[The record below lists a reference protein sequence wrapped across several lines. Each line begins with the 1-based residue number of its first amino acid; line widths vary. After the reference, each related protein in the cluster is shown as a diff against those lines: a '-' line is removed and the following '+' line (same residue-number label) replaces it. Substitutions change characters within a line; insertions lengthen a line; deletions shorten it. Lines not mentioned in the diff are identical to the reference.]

1 MANQLEKVLV
11 TDFRQWKLYLASLLL
26 PVYLQL
32 WSKNHQPCWGEML
45 GLTNLTYCWSCSNVW
60 LCTESSV
67 MPLLLCGSV
76 FSAWSFWS
84 ALLLVFFWSSWPFM
98 APLPIP
104 FWWSSRWSIVPL
116 IEVLLSL
123 RLFPLPLSFGSGG
136 DELITSFCTPSK
148 TSLTCIK
155 LDAPGYNRPKHNTR
169 KGHPTYK
176 TFKTGSIQIVA
187 DYRITGEETLSYVVY
202 PKPLA

>member
-1 MANQLEKVLV
+1 
-11 TDFRQWKLYLASLLL
+11 
-26 PVYLQL
+26 
-32 WSKNHQPCWGEML
+32 
-45 GLTNLTYCWSCSNVW
+45 
-60 LCTESSV
+60 
-67 MPLLLCGSV
+67 
-76 FSAWSFWS
+76 
-84 ALLLVFFWSSWPFM
+84 M

-104 FWWSSRWSIVPL
+104 FWWGSRWLIVPL
-116 IEVLLSL
+116 IKLLLSL
-123 RLFPLPLSFGSGG
+123 KLFPLPLSFGSAGE
-136 DELITSFCTPSK
+136 ELITSFCTPSK

-202 PKPLA
+202 PKPLNIWHKCFPCLILRIFCLTLIRQGYCTIYIVNGKNHELVETLH